1 MDQVNHQEKINA
13 SEYGI
18 IWSQYVNDSMSR
30 CVFRYFLNDAKDE
43 HTRALLQFALE
54 LSETHIERTKQFLI
68 QENYLIPIGFTD
80 DDVTVTAPSLFTD
93 TFKVIYLQIMAIHG
107 LTRYAGATSVCIRE
121 DVRKYLIECT
131 SQTLELYDRV
141 TSVALSEGILSKP
154 PTLNNKQ
161 KIDFIKKQNYL
172 TGWFGKRRPIN
183 AIEISGAHLNMQ
195 KNMVKMVLELG
206 FGQVCQSKEVRE
218 YFERARKLCKRH
230 FHILGVML
238 EEENLHKPRIFE
250 SEVTDSTV
258 PPFSDKLM
266 LFHIATLLSAALG
279 YYGEA
284 LSMCQRRDLSAD
296 YARMNMEIALIAED
310 GMNLLIENG
319 WMEQPPTA
327 TDHEN
332 LTKN

>member
-1 MDQVNHQEKINA
+1 MEQVNYQDKINA

-18 IWSQYVNDSMSR
+18 IWSQYLNDSMSR
-30 CVFRYFLNDAKDE
+30 CILRYLLNDAKDE
-43 HTRALLQFALE
+43 DTRALLQFALQ
-54 LSETHIERTKQFLI
+54 LSETHIERTIQFLT
-68 QENYLIPIGFTD
+68 QENYPIPIGFTD
-80 DDVTVTAPSLFTD
+80 EDVTVNAPSLFTD
-93 TFKVIYLQIMAIHG
+93 TFKVIYLQIMSIHG
-107 LTRYAGATSVCIRE
+107 LTRYAGATSVSIRE

-141 TSVALSEGILSKP
+141 TTVALSKGILSKP
-154 PTLNNKQ
+154 PTFNNKQ
-161 KIDFIKKQNYL
+161 KIDFIRKQNYL

-195 KNMVKMVLELG
+195 KTMLKMVLELG
-206 FGQVCQSKEVRE
+206 FSQVCQSKEVRE
-218 YFERARKLCKRH
+218 FFERARKLCKRH
-230 FHILGVML
+230 FHILGLML
-238 EEENLHKPRIFE
+238 EEENLHEPRIFE

-266 LFHIATLLSAALG
+266 LFHVATLLSAALG

-319 WMEQPPTA
+319 WMEQLPTA

-332 LTKN
+332 LARD

>member
-30 CVFRYFLNDAKDE
+30 CVFRYFLNDVKDE
-43 HTRALLQFALE
+43 NTRALLQFALE
-54 LSETHIERTKQFLI
+54 LSENHIERTKQFLI
-68 QENYLIPIGFTD
+68 QENYPVPIGFTD
-80 DDVTVTAPSLFTD
+80 DDVTVNAPSLFTD

-161 KIDFIKKQNYL
+161 KIDFIKKENYL

-332 LTKN
+332 LAKD

>member
-1 MDQVNHQEKINA
+1 MEQVNNQDKINA

-18 IWSQYVNDSMSR
+18 IWSQYLNDSMSR
-30 CVFRYFLNDAKDE
+30 CILRYLLNDAKDE
-43 HTRALLQFALE
+43 DTRALLQFALQ
-54 LSETHIERTKQFLI
+54 LSETHIERTIQFLT
-68 QENYLIPIGFTD
+68 QENYPIPIGFTD
-80 DDVTVTAPSLFTD
+80 EDVTVNAPSLFTD
-93 TFKVIYLQIMAIHG
+93 TFKVIYLQIMSIHG
-107 LTRYAGATSVCIRE
+107 LTRYAGATSVSIRE

-141 TSVALSEGILSKP
+141 TTVALSKGILSKP
-154 PTLNNKQ
+154 PTFNNKQ
-161 KIDFIKKQNYL
+161 KIDFIRKQNYL

-195 KNMVKMVLELG
+195 KTMLKMVLELG
-206 FGQVCQSKEVRE
+206 FSQVCQSKEVRE
-218 YFERARKLCKRH
+218 FFERARKLCKRH
-230 FHILGVML
+230 FHILGLML
-238 EEENLHKPRIFE
+238 EEENLHEPRIFE

-266 LFHIATLLSAALG
+266 LFHVATLLSAALG

-319 WMEQPPTA
+319 WMEQLPTA

-332 LTKN
+332 LARD

>member
-1 MDQVNHQEKINA
+1 MEQVNYQDKINA

-18 IWSQYVNDSMSR
+18 IWSQYLNDSMSR
-30 CVFRYFLNDAKDE
+30 CILRYLLNDAKDE
-43 HTRALLQFALE
+43 DTRALLQFALQ
-54 LSETHIERTKQFLI
+54 LSETHIERTIQFLT
-68 QENYLIPIGFTD
+68 QENYPIPIGFTD
-80 DDVTVTAPSLFTD
+80 EDVTVNAPSLFTD
-93 TFKVIYLQIMAIHG
+93 TFKVIYLQIMSIHG
-107 LTRYAGATSVCIRE
+107 LTRYAGATSVSIRE

-141 TSVALSEGILSKP
+141 TTVALSKGILSKP
-154 PTLNNKQ
+154 PTFNNKQ
-161 KIDFIKKQNYL
+161 KIDFIRKQNYL

-195 KNMVKMVLELG
+195 KTMLKMVLELG
-206 FGQVCQSKEVRE
+206 FSQVCQSKEVRE
-218 YFERARKLCKRH
+218 FFERARKLCKRH
-230 FHILGVML
+230 FHILGLML
-238 EEENLHKPRIFE
+238 EEENLHEPRIFE

-266 LFHIATLLSAALG
+266 LFHVATLLSAALG

-319 WMEQPPTA
+319 WMEQLPTA

-332 LTKN
+332 LAKD

>member
-1 MDQVNHQEKINA
+1 MEQINNQEKINA

-18 IWSQYVNDSMSR
+18 IWSQYINDTMSR
-30 CVFRYFLNDAKDE
+30 CVLRYLLNDAKDE
-43 HTRALLQFALE
+43 DTRALLQFALQ
-54 LSETHIERTKQFLI
+54 LSETHIEKVKQFLTE
-68 QENYLIPIGFTD
+68 ENYPIPIGFTD
-80 DDVTVTAPSLFTD
+80 EDVTVNAPTLFTD
-93 TFKVIYLQIMAIHG
+93 TFKVVYLQIMAIHG
-107 LTRYAGATSVCIRE
+107 MTRYAGATSVSIRE

-141 TSVALSEGILSKP
+141 TTVALSKGILSKP

-161 KIDFIKKQNYL
+161 KIDFIRKQNYL

-195 KNMVKMVLELG
+195 KTMVKMVLELG
-206 FGQVCQSKEVRE
+206 FSQVCQSKEVRE

-230 FHILGVML
+230 FHILGLML
-238 EEENLHKPRIFE
+238 EEENLHEPRIFE

-310 GMNLLIENG
+310 GINLLIENG

-332 LTKN
+332 LAKD

>member
-30 CVFRYFLNDAKDE
+30 CVFRYFLNDAKDDN
-43 HTRALLQFALE
+43 TRALLQFALE
-54 LSETHIERTKQFLI
+54 LSETHIERTIQFLI
-68 QENYLIPIGFTD
+68 QENYPIPIGFTD
-80 DDVTVTAPSLFTD
+80 DDVTVNAPSLFTD

-141 TSVALSEGILSKP
+141 TSAALSEGILSKP

-161 KIDFIKKQNYL
+161 KIDFIKKESYL

-250 SEVTDSTV
+250 SEVTDSTI

-310 GMNLLIENG
+310 GMNLLIEKG

-332 LTKN
+332 LAKG

>member
-1 MDQVNHQEKINA
+1 MEQVNYQDKINA

-18 IWSQYVNDSMSR
+18 IWSQYLNDSMSR
-30 CVFRYFLNDAKDE
+30 CVLRYLLNDAKDE
-43 HTRALLQFALE
+43 DTRALLQFALQ
-54 LSETHIERTKQFLI
+54 LSETHIERTKQFLT
-68 QENYLIPIGFTD
+68 QENYPIPIGFTD
-80 DDVTVTAPSLFTD
+80 EDVTVNAPSLFTD
-93 TFKVIYLQIMAIHG
+93 TFKVIYLQIMSIHG
-107 LTRYAGATSVCIRE
+107 LTRYAGATSVSIRE

-141 TSVALSEGILSKP
+141 TTVALSKGILSKP
-154 PTLNNKQ
+154 PTFNNKQ
-161 KIDFIKKQNYL
+161 KIDFIRKQNYL

-195 KNMVKMVLELG
+195 KTMLKMVLELG
-206 FGQVCQSKEVRE
+206 FSQVCQSKEVRE
-218 YFERARKLCKRH
+218 FFERARKLCKRH
-230 FHILGVML
+230 FHILGLML
-238 EEENLHKPRIFE
+238 EEDNLHEPRIFE

-266 LFHIATLLSAALG
+266 LFHVATLLSAALG

-319 WMEQPPTA
+319 WMEQLPTA

-332 LTKN
+332 LAKD

>member
-1 MDQVNHQEKINA
+1 MEQVNHQDKINA

-18 IWSQYVNDSMSR
+18 IWSQYINDSMSR
-30 CVFRYFLNDAKDE
+30 CVLRYLINDAKDE
-43 HTRALLQFALE
+43 DTRALLQFALQ
-54 LSETHIERTKQFLI
+54 LSESHIERTKQFLT
-68 QENYLIPIGFTD
+68 QENYPIPIGFTD
-80 DDVTVTAPSLFTD
+80 EDVTVNAPSLFTD
-93 TFKVIYLQIMAIHG
+93 TFKVIYLQIMSIHG
-107 LTRYAGATSVCIRE
+107 LTRYAGATSVSIRE
-121 DVRKYLIECT
+121 DVRKYLMECT

-141 TSVALSEGILSKP
+141 TTVALSKGILSKP

-161 KIDFIKKQNYL
+161 KIDFIRKQNYL

-183 AIEISGAHLNMQ
+183 AVEISGAHLNMQ
-195 KNMVKMVLELG
+195 KTMVKMVLELG
-206 FGQVCQSKEVRE
+206 FSQVCQSKEVRE
-218 YFERARKLCKRH
+218 FFERARKLCKRH
-230 FHILGVML
+230 FHILGLML
-238 EEENLHKPRIFE
+238 EEENLHEPRIFE

-266 LFHIATLLSAALG
+266 LFHVATLLSAALG

-332 LTKN
+332 LAKD

>member
-1 MDQVNHQEKINA
+1 
-13 SEYGI
+13 
-18 IWSQYVNDSMSR
+18 
-30 CVFRYFLNDAKDE
+30 
-43 HTRALLQFALE
+43 
-54 LSETHIERTKQFLI
+54 
-68 QENYLIPIGFTD
+68 
-80 DDVTVTAPSLFTD
+80 
-93 TFKVIYLQIMAIHG
+93 MAIHG

>member
-1 MDQVNHQEKINA
+1 MEQVNYQDKINA

-18 IWSQYVNDSMSR
+18 IWSQYLNDSMSR
-30 CVFRYFLNDAKDE
+30 CILRYLLNDAKDE
-43 HTRALLQFALE
+43 DTRALFQFALQ
-54 LSETHIERTKQFLI
+54 LSETHIERTIQFLT
-68 QENYLIPIGFTD
+68 QENYPIPIGFTD
-80 DDVTVTAPSLFTD
+80 EDVTVNAPSLFTD
-93 TFKVIYLQIMAIHG
+93 TFKVIYLQIMSIHG
-107 LTRYAGATSVCIRE
+107 LTRYAGATSVSIRE

-141 TSVALSEGILSKP
+141 TTVALSKGILSKP
-154 PTLNNKQ
+154 PTFNNKQ
-161 KIDFIKKQNYL
+161 KIDFIRKQNYL

-195 KNMVKMVLELG
+195 KTMLKMVLELG
-206 FGQVCQSKEVRE
+206 FSQVCQSKEVRE
-218 YFERARKLCKRH
+218 FFERARKLCKRH
-230 FHILGVML
+230 FHILGLML
-238 EEENLHKPRIFE
+238 EEENLHEPRIFE

-266 LFHIATLLSAALG
+266 LFHVATLLSAALG

-319 WMEQPPTA
+319 WMEQLPTA

-332 LTKN
+332 LAKD